1 MAELTSSSAIKS
13 TAYKIRGNRNPHPIK
28 NSQHIKPY
36 QALTFLCLVD
46 FLVVLASGGIGIRIV
61 ENFYPEISIS
71 QYGPVWLAIA
81 VASLLFFLGLG
92 CYKSLPADCRNQLP
106 TLCIGFSLPI
116 LLITFILFSLK
127 IGDQYS
133 RAWIL
138 GWWVSGLVGLMLERV
153 VSERL
158 RVRMVARKRL
168 TERYAI
174 YGASEEARPMIE
186 RMLKHEGIE
195 VVGLFDDRRTR
206 VPEEIAGIPVSGG
219 MAELTVLA
227 EGGWID
233 RVVIALPLNALQ
245 RIAQLAKSL
254 YALPLIIDI
263 GFDACRSE
271 IINFKS
277 ANRVAGSLLIEI
289 FDRPLDGWRAFV
301 KMCEDRVLSAILLL
315 FALPLICIIAV
326 AIKLDSPGPVF
337 FRQRRYGFGGRV
349 FEAMKFRTMYVAQS
363 DQLGAQLTRRNDP
376 RITRLGRVL
385 RRTSL
390 DEVPQ
395 LFNVLRG
402 EMSLVGPRPHPL
414 AAKAADVLYHEAIGH
429 YALRHRV
436 RPGITGWAQVN
447 GWRGETE
454 TLVQLQ
460 KRVEYDLNYIEHWS
474 LWLDIRILL
483 RTAVCVFRNADVF

>member
-1 MAELTSSSAIKS
+1 
-13 TAYKIRGNRNPHPIK
+13 
-28 NSQHIKPY
+28 
-36 QALTFLCLVD
+36 
-46 FLVVLASGGIGIRIV
+46 
-61 ENFYPEISIS
+61 
-71 QYGPVWLAIA
+71 
-81 VASLLFFLGLG
+81 
-92 CYKSLPADCRNQLP
+92 
-106 TLCIGFSLPI
+106 
-116 LLITFILFSLK
+116 
-127 IGDQYS
+127 
-133 RAWIL
+133 
-138 GWWVSGLVGLMLERV
+138 
-153 VSERL
+153 
-158 RVRMVARKRL
+158 
-168 TERYAI
+168 
-174 YGASEEARPMIE
+174 
-186 RMLKHEGIE
+186 
-195 VVGLFDDRRTR
+195 
-206 VPEEIAGIPVSGG
+206 
-219 MAELTVLA
+219 
-227 EGGWID
+227 
-233 RVVIALPLNALQ
+233 
-245 RIAQLAKSL
+245 
-254 YALPLIIDI
+254 
-263 GFDACRSE
+263 
-271 IINFKS
+271 
-277 ANRVAGSLLIEI
+277 
-289 FDRPLDGWRAFV
+289 
-301 KMCEDRVLSAILLL
+301 MCEDRVLSAILLL

>member
-233 RVVIALPLNALQ
+233 RVVIALPLNALSAS
-245 RIAQLAKSL
+245 RNSRN
-254 YALPLIIDI
+254 
-263 GFDACRSE
+263 RS
-271 IINFKS
+271 
-277 ANRVAGSLLIEI
+277 
-289 FDRPLDGWRAFV
+289 
-301 KMCEDRVLSAILLL
+301 M
-315 FALPLICIIAV
+315 
-326 AIKLDSPGPVF
+326 
-337 FRQRRYGFGGRV
+337 RYR
-349 FEAMKFRTMYVAQS
+349 
-363 DQLGAQLTRRNDP
+363 
-376 RITRLGRVL
+376 
-385 RRTSL
+385 
-390 DEVPQ
+390 
-395 LFNVLRG
+395 
-402 EMSLVGPRPHPL
+402 
-414 AAKAADVLYHEAIGH
+414 
-429 YALRHRV
+429 
-436 RPGITGWAQVN
+436 
-447 GWRGETE
+447 
-454 TLVQLQ
+454 
-460 KRVEYDLNYIEHWS
+460 
-474 LWLDIRILL
+474 
-483 RTAVCVFRNADVF
+483 